1 MYIIFVVGDFMKD
14 IDFESIGKKLKEI
27 RLSKGLPQ
35 DAVAS
40 AAEVNTSH
48 ISNIENNRVKVSL
61 PTLIYICNALGVT
74 VDYVLSGEYTGDYS
88 SIDREIMK
96 EIQSLSDE
104 EKERVLRVVRA
115 LKYSHCIVKSCH
127 EAFFFCDF
135 GNCHVFITLTFII
148 APCCQFF
155 ELHQLMSNL
164 LFY

>member
-1 MYIIFVVGDFMKD
+1 MKD

-74 VDYVLSGEYTGDYS
+74 VDYECERDKYMAVAEVAK
-88 SIDREIMK
+88 K
-96 EIQSLSDE
+96 ESFMAGFNYA
-104 EKERVLRVVRA
+104 VR
-115 LKYSHCIVKSCH
+115 
-127 EAFFFCDF
+127 
-135 GNCHVFITLTFII
+135 
-148 APCCQFF
+148 
-155 ELHQLMSNL
+155 L
-164 LFY
+164 LEGTHNP

>member
-1 MYIIFVVGDFMKD
+1 MKD

-40 AAEVNTSH
+40 VAEGNTSH

-74 VDYVLSGEYTGDYS
+74 VDYVLSGEYASDDS
-88 SIDREIMK
+88 AIDREIMK
-96 EIQSLSDE
+96 ELQSFSDD

-115 LKYSHCIVKSCH
+115 LK
-127 EAFFFCDF
+127 
-135 GNCHVFITLTFII
+135 
-148 APCCQFF
+148 
-155 ELHQLMSNL
+155 
-164 LFY
+164 

>member
-1 MYIIFVVGDFMKD
+1 MKD

-74 VDYVLSGEYTGDYS
+74 VVYVLSGEYVSYDS
-88 SIDREIMK
+88 AIDREIMK
-96 EIQSLSDE
+96 ELQSFSDD

-115 LKYSHCIVKSCH
+115 LK
-127 EAFFFCDF
+127 
-135 GNCHVFITLTFII
+135 
-148 APCCQFF
+148 
-155 ELHQLMSNL
+155 
-164 LFY
+164 

>member
-1 MYIIFVVGDFMKD
+1 MKN

-40 AAEVNTSH
+40 AEVNTSH

-74 VDYVLSGEYTGDYS
+74 VDYVLSGEYASDDS
-88 SIDREIMK
+88 AIDREIMK
-96 EIQSLSDE
+96 ELQSFSDD

-115 LKYSHCIVKSCH
+115 LK
-127 EAFFFCDF
+127 
-135 GNCHVFITLTFII
+135 
-148 APCCQFF
+148 
-155 ELHQLMSNL
+155 
-164 LFY
+164 

>member
-1 MYIIFVVGDFMKD
+1 MKN

-74 VDYVLSGEYTGDYS
+74 VDYVLSGEYASDDS
-88 SIDREIMK
+88 AIDREIMK
-96 EIQSLSDE
+96 ELQSFSDD

-115 LKYSHCIVKSCH
+115 LKIGR
-127 EAFFFCDF
+127 A
-135 GNCHVFITLTFII
+135 HV
-148 APCCQFF
+148 
-155 ELHQLMSNL
+155 
-164 LFY
+164 

>member
-1 MYIIFVVGDFMKD
+1 MKD

-74 VDYVLSGEYTGDYS
+74 VDNVLSGEYTGDYS

-96 EIQSLSDE
+96 EIQSLSDK

-115 LKYSHCIVKSCH
+115 LK
-127 EAFFFCDF
+127 
-135 GNCHVFITLTFII
+135 
-148 APCCQFF
+148 
-155 ELHQLMSNL
+155 
-164 LFY
+164 

>member
-1 MYIIFVVGDFMKD
+1 MCIVFIIFIVGDFMKD

-48 ISNIENNRVKVSL
+48 ISNIENNRVNVSL
-61 PTLIYICNALGVT
+61 PTLIYICNALDVT

-96 EIQSLSDE
+96 EIQSLSDK

-115 LKYSHCIVKSCH
+115 LK
-127 EAFFFCDF
+127 
-135 GNCHVFITLTFII
+135 
-148 APCCQFF
+148 
-155 ELHQLMSNL
+155 
-164 LFY
+164 